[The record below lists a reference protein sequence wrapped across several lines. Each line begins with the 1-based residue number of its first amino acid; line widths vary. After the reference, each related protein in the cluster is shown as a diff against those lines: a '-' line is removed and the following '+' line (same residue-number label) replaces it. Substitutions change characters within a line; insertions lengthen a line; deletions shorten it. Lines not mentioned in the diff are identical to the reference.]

1 MNKKNGR
8 NKLELVRGER
18 GIVVTDAIIAI
29 LIVMLF
35 TGLITSL
42 ISKIMVEKTKIK
54 MNSQQMTFVTQIFEH
69 IEEMDYNDVTEENVI
84 EYINNIEP
92 TKVSAG
98 TTLDTLTTA
107 NKIKVKIEKY
117 ETTGENSGFDLVK
130 IVTLT
135 VQNEL
140 NNKTYTTEISRI
152 KKATIQDVQDELD
165 T

>member
-1 MNKKNGR
+1 MDKKSGR
-8 NKLELVRGER
+8 NKLELIREEK

-42 ISKIMVEKTKIK
+42 ISKIMIEKMKIK

-69 IEEMDYNDVTEENVI
+69 IEKMEYNEVTEENVI
-84 EYINNIEP
+84 NYINSIEP
-92 TKVSAG
+92 TKISAG
-98 TTLDTLTTA
+98 TSLDNLTTA
-107 NKIKVKIEKY
+107 NKIKVKVEKY
-117 ETTGENSGFDLVK
+117 ETTEENPGFDLVK

-135 VQNEL
+135 IQNEL
-140 NNKTYTTEISRI
+140 DNKQYTTEISRI
-152 KKATIQDVQDELD
+152 KKATMQDVKNELD

>member
-1 MNKKNGR
+1 MDKKSGR
-8 NKLELVRGER
+8 NKLELIREEK

-42 ISKIMVEKTKIK
+42 ISKIMIEKMKIK

-69 IEEMDYNDVTEENVI
+69 IEKMEYNEVTEENVI
-84 EYINNIEP
+84 NYINSIEP
-92 TKVSAG
+92 TKISAG
-98 TTLDTLTTA
+98 TSLDNLTTA
-107 NKIKVKIEKY
+107 NKIKVKVEKY
-117 ETTGENSGFDLVK
+117 ETTEENPGFDLVK

-140 NNKTYTTEISRI
+140 DNKQYTTEISRI
-152 KKATIQDVQDELD
+152 KKATMQDVKNELD

>member
-8 NKLELVRGER
+8 DKFELIKGER

-42 ISKIMVEKTKIK
+42 ISKIMIEKMKIK

-69 IEEMDYNDVTEENVI
+69 IDKMNYNDVTEENI
-84 EYINNIEP
+84 INYINNIDP
-92 TKVSAG
+92 DKISAG
-98 TTLDTLTTA
+98 TILDILTTP
-107 NKIKVKIEKY
+107 NKIEVKVEKY
-117 ETTGENSGFDLVK
+117 ETTEENSGFDLVK

-135 VQNEL
+135 IQNEID
-140 NNKTYTTEISRI
+140 NKPYTTEISRI
-152 KKATIQDVQDELD
+152 KKATMQDVKNELD
-165 T
+165 K

>member
-1 MNKKNGR
+1 MDKKSGR
-8 NKLELVRGER
+8 NKLELIREEK

-42 ISKIMVEKTKIK
+42 ISKIMIEKMKIK

-69 IEEMDYNDVTEENVI
+69 IEKMEYNEVTEENVI
-84 EYINNIEP
+84 NYINSIEP
-92 TKVSAG
+92 TKISAG
-98 TTLDTLTTA
+98 TSLDNLTTA
-107 NKIKVKIEKY
+107 NKIKVKVEKY
-117 ETTGENSGFDLVK
+117 ETIEENSGFDLVK

-135 VQNEL
+135 IQNEL
-140 NNKTYTTEISRI
+140 DNKQYTTEISRI
-152 KKATIQDVQDELD
+152 KKATMQDVKNELD

>member
-1 MNKKNGR
+1 MDKKSGR
-8 NKLELVRGER
+8 NKLELIREEK

-42 ISKIMVEKTKIK
+42 ISKIMIEKMKIK

-69 IEEMDYNDVTEENVI
+69 IEKMEYNEVTEENVI
-84 EYINNIEP
+84 NYINSIEP
-92 TKVSAG
+92 TKISAG
-98 TTLDTLTTA
+98 TSLDNLTTA
-107 NKIKVKIEKY
+107 NKIKVKVEKY
-117 ETTGENSGFDLVK
+117 ETTEENSGFDLVK

-135 VQNEL
+135 IQNEL
-140 NNKTYTTEISRI
+140 DNKPYTTEISRI
-152 KKATIQDVQDELD
+152 KKATMQDVKNELD

>member
-1 MNKKNGR
+1 MDKNGNR
-8 NKLELVRGER
+8 NKFELIKGER

-42 ISKIMVEKTKIK
+42 ISKIMIEKMKIK

-69 IEEMDYNDVTEENVI
+69 IEKMNYDDVTEENVI
-84 EYINNIEP
+84 SYINSIEP
-92 TKVSAG
+92 TRISAG

-107 NKIKVKIEKY
+107 NKIKVKVEKY
-117 ETTGENSGFDLVK
+117 ETTEENSGFDLVK

-140 NNKTYTTEISRI
+140 DGTPYTTEISRI
-152 KKATIQDVQDELD
+152 KKAATQDVKNKLD

>member
-1 MNKKNGR
+1 MDKKSGR
-8 NKLELVRGER
+8 NKLELIREEK

-42 ISKIMVEKTKIK
+42 ISKIMIEKMKIK

-69 IEEMDYNDVTEENVI
+69 IEKMEYNEVTEENVI
-84 EYINNIEP
+84 NYINSIEP
-92 TKVSAG
+92 TKISAG
-98 TTLDTLTTA
+98 TSLDNLTTA
-107 NKIKVKIEKY
+107 NKIKVKVEKY
-117 ETTGENSGFDLVK
+117 ETTEENSGFDLVK

-135 VQNEL
+135 IQNEL
-140 NNKTYTTEISRI
+140 DNKQYTTEISRI
-152 KKATIQDVQDELD
+152 KKATMQDVKNELD